1 MAENKKILIIRLS
14 AIGDVAMTIPVIY
27 SVAKANP
34 EDSFTVFTQTFL
46 MPLFVNRPPNVSVM
60 GVNTRNTERSL
71 FGFLRYAFILRRYK
85 FDIVLDLHCVIRS
98 RIVDLIFR
106 LSGKRVFTLDKGRSE
121 RKLLTA
127 RPPKQISRLRP
138 MVARY
143 ADVFRAAGF
152 HFEETFISLYE
163 NHPVDDRAI
172 RSAAGTKEGYWIGI
186 APFAKHRGKVY
197 PAEKMEE
204 VVKILSG
211 RGDITVFLFGGRG
224 REEAVMKGWER
235 KYAHTRNVV
244 GRYTLDM
251 ELPLISKLDLFVC
264 MDSAN
269 MHFASLVGVRVISI
283 WGATHPYA
291 GFLGY
296 HQREDL
302 AVQIDLP
309 CRPCSI
315 YGNKPCYRGDWACL
329 NEISPEQIV
338 DKIDRYLKP
347 S

>member
-1 MAENKKILIIRLS
+1 MSGILIIRLS

-27 SVAKANP
+27 AAAKANP
-34 EDSFTVFTQTFL
+34 EDSFTVFTQTSL
-46 MPLFVNRPPNVSVM
+46 MPLFVNRPPNVNVM
-60 GVNTRNTERSL
+60 GVNTKNTEKSL

-98 RIVDLIFR
+98 LLVDIIFR
-106 LSGKRVFTLDKGRSE
+106 LSGKKVFKIDKGRRE
-121 RKLLTA
+121 RRLLTA
-127 RPPKQISRLRP
+127 RPPKKISRLRP
-138 MVARY
+138 MTERY

-152 HFEETFISLYE
+152 HFEETFVSLYE
-163 NHPVDDRAI
+163 NAPVDDRAI
-172 RSAAGTKEGYWIGI
+172 QSVAGDREEYRIGI

-197 PAEKMEE
+197 PVEKMEE

-211 RGDITVFLFGGRG
+211 RDHMTVFLFGGRG
-224 REEAVMKGWER
+224 EEEALLSRWER
-235 KYAHTRNVV
+235 EYAHTRNVV

-269 MHFASLVGVRVISI
+269 MHFASLVGASVLSV

-296 HQREDL
+296 RQREDL
-302 AVQIDLP
+302 VVQADLP

-315 YGNKPCYRGDWACL
+315 YGNKPCYRGDWACM
-329 NEISPEQIV
+329 NEITPAQIV
-338 DKIDRYLKP
+338 DKIDRYLKQL
-347 S
+347 